1 MQTGRFACYISIV
14 FFPPSVFFICCSRQF
29 SQDFIFSLSCSTLV
43 YVFLTVFIVSVRRPS
58 SLRTCVTIINFQI
71 YFLPVKMIIDYLNVS
86 TTAVF
91 FVILPLLYFIYYRKF
106 RYFIFD
112 QRDKVTKGKTSRG
125 KCPPFFPNGKK
136 LKTD

>member
-1 MQTGRFACYISIV
+1 
-14 FFPPSVFFICCSRQF
+14 
-29 SQDFIFSLSCSTLV
+29 
-43 YVFLTVFIVSVRRPS
+43 
-58 SLRTCVTIINFQI
+58 
-71 YFLPVKMIIDYLNVS
+71 MIIDDLRVN
-86 TTAVF
+86 TTVVL

-136 LKTD
+136 YKSIEPSFTVYLCIYIYICK